1 MSKPEN
7 RTVHKLPLHDSA
19 EAEPSI
25 SVWVS
30 AVALLG
36 ALLLATGAIIALVHP
51 QLLVSP
57 KDDINS
63 AVRIYAGYLASR
75 NLALASVLVI
85 TRLIRARASLST
97 TMLIVA
103 IVQGIDVCI
112 DCIEGRWAIIPG
124 IIVFGILFAIA
135 AFRLRQ
141 RTVWP
146 RKVRP

>member
-1 MSKPEN
+1 MSQPEN
-7 RTVHKLPLHDSA
+7 KTVQKLPLHDSA

-25 SVWVS
+25 PAWVR

-36 ALLLATGAIIALVHP
+36 VLLLAAGAIIALFHP

-57 KDDINS
+57 KDNINS
-63 AVRIYAGYLASR
+63 AVRVYAGYLASR
-75 NLALASVLVI
+75 NLALAGVLVA
-85 TRLIRARASLST
+85 TLLIRARASLST

-112 DCIEGRWAIIPG
+112 DCIEGRWDIIPG
-124 IIVFGILFAIA
+124 IFVFGIVFAIA

-141 RTVWP
+141 RPVSP
-146 RKVRP
+146 RKARP